1 MQVLLFALLGAGV
14 GLLLDPLVVRLAV
27 AVPVPDAQGSPAE
40 ERPLILSFG
49 EAGRVRLAALLG
61 EPPWWRR
68 PALIAVTVA
77 AFAVAAARYHDVE
90 QAAVVSAYA
99 AVLIVCA
106 ATDLMAFRVANVV
119 TYPAA
124 GGAILA
130 AALMPGGDLIQALIG
145 GAVGAGLMLVMAIV
159 SRGGLGLGDVKLA
172 GFAGL
177 ALGGPLILPALLI
190 TALAGGVAA
199 AYLALRVRRRSYP
212 MPYAP
217 FISGGALAVLLWQG
231 CTFASL

>member
-1 MQVLLFALLGAGV
+1 MQLVLFALLGAVV
-14 GLLLDPLVVRLAV
+14 GLLLDPLVELLAV
-27 AVPVPDAQGSPAE
+27 PPPEEEATPQEDSPAAVA
-40 ERPLILSFG
+40 RAHG
-49 EAGRVRLAALLG
+49 EAGRVHLAALTG
-61 EPPWWRR
+61 EGPLWRR
-68 PALIAVTVA
+68 PALIAATTA
-77 AFAVAAARYHDVE
+77 AFAVAASRYE
-90 QAAVVSAYA
+90 EPGQAAVISAYA

-106 ATDLMAFRVANVV
+106 ATDLIAFRVPNVI

-130 AALMPGGDLIQALIG
+130 AALMPDGDLTKALVG
-145 GAVGAGLMLVMAIV
+145 GAAGAGLMLGVALI

-172 GFAGL
+172 GFVGL

-190 TALAGGVAA
+190 TSLSGGLAA
-199 AYLALRVRRRSYP
+199 AYLALRVRRRGHP

-231 CTFASL
+231 STFATL